1 MTISTHLAISGA
13 VLVTVPDPTLA
24 IVVVVALHPLLDA
37 LPHAEITTFINQE
50 RREIWKAAL
59 LTAIDLLV
67 AGYVIGRLSILPLA
81 PTYLIGGLLA
91 GFWMDWL
98 QPLVGRFWPGFV
110 RAHVWIHSW
119 PQSAVE
125 PINWHQ
131 SFTGRV
137 PTWIKLILQAALTWG
152 AISLLHP

>member
-1 MTISTHLAISGA
+1 MTISTHLAVSGA
-13 VLVTVPDPTLA
+13 VLATVPDPTLA
-24 IVVVVALHPLLDA
+24 VVIVVALHPLLDA

-50 RREIWKAAL
+50 RREVGKAVL
-59 LTAIDLLV
+59 LTALDLLA
-67 AGYVIGRLSILPLA
+67 AGYVVGRLSVLPLA
-81 PTYLIGGLLA
+81 PAYLIGGLLA

-98 QPLVGRFWPGFV
+98 QPLVGRFWPVLV
-110 RAHVWIHSW
+110 RTHVWLHSW

-125 PINWHQ
+125 TIDWHR

-137 PTWIKLILQAALTWG
+137 PTWIKLIMQTALTSG